1 MDQMIDWQNAC
12 LWSHI
17 MTKCPMNVH
26 CELGWLEQTWPSTS
40 WIQLHYTARHGMPRH
55 RDPYWVVV
63 WTLPIISIPW
73 TKCSTGKLGQN
84 GLLWPFLGHFG
95 FFMEF
100 AAFFLVWLIFFLWNW
115 CQQVFF
121 LPMVKRWAQSRKK
134 SAQIDLFWPDSR
146 HFSCL
151 RSILSRFKHLECMFK
166 LFIFRSCYLML
177 YPHWTNICWPENLK
191 SQVNMY

>member
-40 WIQLHYTARHGMPRH
+40 WIQLHYTARHSMPRH

-84 GLLWPFLGHFG
+84 SLTRPFLGHFG

-100 AAFFLVWLIFFLWNW
+100 AAFFLVWLIFFSETDANKY
-115 CQQVFF
+115 FF
-121 LPMVKRWAQSRKK
+121 FQWLNAGPNQEK
-134 SAQIDLFWPDSR
+134 SLLKLIYFGQIQG
-146 HFSCL
+146 
-151 RSILSRFKHLECMFK
+151 
-166 LFIFRSCYLML
+166 IF
-177 YPHWTNICWPENLK
+177 HA
-191 SQVNMY
+191 